1 MADHPTYGTIDVK
14 RQTGFGFIAAVC
26 IAALYVPILVVLLFS
41 FNNATSIGASW
52 QGFSIRWYLSL
63 LENRG
68 FFDSA
73 VLSIVVAVSATVMST
88 VVGTAAALATTR
100 VKRWKGQTATV
111 LVITSPLIVP
121 EIVSA
126 VSLLAFFSF
135 VAQALGIS
143 FGIAKLIAAHTSFCI
158 PFAYL
163 PIRSRLEGMD
173 ITLEN
178 AAADL
183 YADRWRTF
191 RYVTLPLLLP
201 GIMSGAALS
210 FIVSFDDFT
219 ITQLIA
225 GPGETTLPL
234 FIWSRIRNVVTP
246 ELNAMCTLL
255 LIISIAF
262 IVVSFIFTK
271 KNQDEEA

>member
-1 MADHPTYGTIDVK
+1 MADLATHGSIDVK

-26 IAALYVPILVVLLFS
+26 ITALYLPILIVLMFS

-52 QGFSIRWYLSL
+52 QGFSIRWYISL
-63 LENRG
+63 LQNRG

-73 VLSIVVAVSATVMST
+73 VLSIVVAVSATVMAT
-88 VVGTAAALATTR
+88 VVATAAALATTR
-100 VKRWKGQTATV
+100 VKRWKGQKATS
-111 LVITSPLIVP
+111 LIITSPLIVP

-191 RYVTLPLLLP
+191 RHVTMPLLLP

-234 FIWSRIRNVVTP
+234 FIWSRIRNTVTP

-255 LIISIAF
+255 LMISIAF

-271 KNQDEEA
+271 KNQDEES